1 MKKLNLLIVVALL
14 ASALLMAATP
24 AKLVRLEVIN
34 QTDAPVYI
42 KLTGELTDAFYYL
55 TIPAEETMTFTVLTD
70 NYKRE
75 TWACDYKSS
84 GRLVMTG
91 NVRLNFVPCNTMP
104 LRRVWAQD
112 CDQYGENCV
121 PLYVEGKNGVLVPW
135 IVKVVNKGE
144 PTMEKVSYF
153 KYYTGTFWTWDCGLW
168 LVAQKTFKT
177 PTGCFFRY
185 RY

>member
-14 ASALLMAATP
+14 VSALLMAVAP

-34 QTDAPVYI
+34 QTGAPIYI
-42 KLTGELTDAFYYL
+42 KLTGELTEAFYYL
-55 TIPAEETMTFTVLTD
+55 TIPADETMTFTIFTD
-70 NYKRE
+70 SYKRE
-75 TWACDYKSS
+75 TWACDYKTS

-91 NVRLNFVPCNTMP
+91 NIRLNFVPCNVMP
-104 LRRVWAQD
+104 MKWVPLLD
-112 CDQYGENCV
+112 CDQYGNCV
-121 PLYVEGKNGVLVPW
+121 PVTELGKNEELVPVLVRV
-135 IVKVVNKGE
+135 INKGE

-153 KYYTGTFWTWDCGLW
+153 KYYTGAYWTYNCGLW
-168 LVAQKTFKT
+168 AISSKTFKT

>member
-34 QTDAPVYI
+34 QTDAPIYI

-55 TIPAEETMTFTVLTD
+55 TIPAEETMTFTIFTD
-70 NYKRE
+70 SYKRE
-75 TWACDYKSS
+75 TWACDYKTS

-91 NVRLNFVPCNTMP
+91 NVRLNFVPCNTVPM
-104 LRRVWAQD
+104 RTVQREV
-112 CDQYGENCV
+112 CDQFGENCV
-121 PLYVEGKNGVLVPW
+121 PQWLPGKGETMVPDL
-135 IVKVVNKGE
+135 IRVVNKGE

-153 KYYTGTFWTWDCGLW
+153 KYYTGGYEYDLCGLW
-168 LVAQKTFKT
+168 VVAKKTFKT

>member
-34 QTDAPVYI
+34 QTDAPIYI
-42 KLTGELTDAFYYL
+42 KLEGQLTEAFYYL
-55 TIPAEETMTFTVLTD
+55 TIPADETMTFTVLTD
-70 NYKRE
+70 SYKRT
-75 TWACDYKSS
+75 TWACDYQTS

-91 NVRLNFVPCNTMP
+91 NVRLNFVPCNTVPMTWKQ
-104 LRRVWAQD
+104 LQI
-112 CDQYGENCV
+112 CDQYGVCV
-121 PLYVEGKNGVLVPW
+121 PVYEPGKNEELVPVLVR
-135 IVKVVNKGE
+135 VVNKGE

-153 KYYTGTFWTWDCGLW
+153 KYYSGTYWTWNCGLW
-168 LVAQKTFKT
+168 AVASYTFKT

>member
-14 ASALLMAATP
+14 ATALLMAAAP

-34 QTDAPVYI
+34 QTDAPIYI

-55 TIPAEETMTFTVLTD
+55 TIPADEVMTFTVLTD
-70 NYKRE
+70 SYKRE
-75 TWACDYKSS
+75 TWACDYKTS

-91 NVRLNFVPCNTMP
+91 NVRLNFVPCNTFP
-104 LRRVWAQD
+104 A
-112 CDQYGENCV
+112 
-121 PLYVEGKNGVLVPW
+121 
-135 IVKVVNKGE
+135 NKGE
-144 PTMEKVSYF
+144 PTMEKVAYF
-153 KYYTGTFWTWDCGLW
+153 KYYTGAYTTSNCGLW
-168 LVAQKTFKT
+168 LIAKRTFKT

>member
-14 ASALLMAATP
+14 VSALLMAATP

-34 QTDAPVYI
+34 QTEAPIYI

-55 TIPAEETMTFTVLTD
+55 TIPADEVMTFTVLTD
-70 NYKRE
+70 DYKRE
-75 TWACDYKSS
+75 TWACDYKTS

-91 NVRLNFVPCNTMP
+91 NVRLNFVPCNTLPM
-104 LRRVWAQD
+104 RTVW
-112 CDQYGENCV
+112 
-121 PLYVEGKNGVLVPW
+121 GVDLVTGLP
-135 IVKVVNKGE
+135 ILVRVVNQGE

-153 KYYTGTFWTWDCGLW
+153 KYYTGAYVTWNCGLW
-168 LVAQKTFKT
+168 AIASKTAKT
-177 PTGCFFRY
+177 PVGCYFRY

>member
-24 AKLVRLEVIN
+24 AKLLRLEVIN
-34 QTDAPVYI
+34 QTGAPIYI
-42 KLTGELTDAFYYL
+42 KLTGELTEAFYYL
-55 TIPAEETMTFTVLTD
+55 TIPADETMTFTILSD
-70 NYKRE
+70 SYKRT
-75 TWACDYKSS
+75 TWACDYQTS

-104 LRRVWAQD
+104 MTWKPLLD
-112 CDQYGENCV
+112 CDQYGNCV
-121 PLYVEGKNGVLVPW
+121 PVYVEGKNGEPVQV
-135 IVKVVNKGE
+135 VVRVVNKGE
-144 PTMEKVSYF
+144 PTMEKVAYF
-153 KYYTGTFWTWDCGLW
+153 KYYTGSYWTWDCGLW
-168 LVAQKTFKT
+168 TISSRTFRT

>member
-34 QTDAPVYI
+34 QTGAPIYI
-42 KLTGELTDAFYYL
+42 KLEGQLTEAFYYL
-55 TIPAEETMTFTVLTD
+55 TIPADETMTFTVLTD
-70 NYKRE
+70 SYKRT
-75 TWACDYKSS
+75 TWACDYMTS

-91 NVRLNFVPCNTMP
+91 NIRLNFVPCNTIP
-104 LRRVWAQD
+104 LKWVPLQI
-112 CDQYGENCV
+112 CDQYGVCEPV
-121 PLYVEGKNGVLVPW
+121 LEPGKNDELVP
-135 IVKVVNKGE
+135 VVVRVVNKGE
-144 PTMEKVSYF
+144 PTMEKVAYF
-153 KYYTGTFWTWDCGLW
+153 KWYGTEYYLYENCGLW
-168 LVAQKTFKT
+168 KISSFTFKS

>member
-42 KLTGELTDAFYYL
+42 KLTGKLTDAFYYL
-55 TIPAEETMTFTVLTD
+55 TIPAEETMTFTIFTD
-70 NYKRE
+70 SYKRE
-75 TWACDYKSS
+75 TWACDYKTS

-91 NVRLNFVPCNTMP
+91 NVRLNFVPCNTP
-104 LRRVWAQD
+104 LPVKYNPIKPHPVTGIPGTW
-112 CDQYGENCV
+112 
-121 PLYVEGKNGVLVPW
+121 
-135 IVKVVNKGE
+135 VKVQGE

-153 KYYTGTFWTWDCGLW
+153 KYYTGTYLSVDCGLW
-168 LVAQKTFKT
+168 VVAHKTYKT

>member
-34 QTDAPVYI
+34 QTGAPIYI
-42 KLTGELTDAFYYL
+42 KLEGQLTEAFYYL
-55 TIPAEETMTFTVLTD
+55 TIPADETMTFTVLTD
-70 NYKRE
+70 SYKRT
-75 TWACDYKSS
+75 TWACDYQTS

-91 NVRLNFVPCNTMP
+91 NIRLNFVPCNVMP
-104 LRRVWAQD
+104 MKWVPLQI
-112 CDQYGENCV
+112 CDQYGVCV
-121 PLYVEGKNGVLVPW
+121 PVYEPGKNEELVP
-135 IVKVVNKGE
+135 VVVRVVNKGE

-153 KYYTGTFWTWDCGLW
+153 KYYTGAYWTYNCGLW
-168 LVAQKTFKT
+168 AITSVTFKT